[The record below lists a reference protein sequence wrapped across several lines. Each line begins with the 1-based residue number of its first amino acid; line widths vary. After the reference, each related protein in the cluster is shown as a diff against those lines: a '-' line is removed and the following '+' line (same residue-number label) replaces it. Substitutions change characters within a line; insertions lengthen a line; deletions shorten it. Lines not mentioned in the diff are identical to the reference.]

1 MEDNNN
7 NNYNNPNIVLAERNR
22 LRALEREARIR
33 RFALEQRRQRQ
44 EEDVMDQPPGA
55 RALQA
60 TETDRLGYC
69 GDAFVLVFKTSR
81 TEDGMRRR
89 EETTS
94 ALQIFPNESRRMT
107 NLRSAEYACPT

>member
-60 TETDRLGYC
+60 TATDRLGIFAATPSYWYS
-69 GDAFVLVFKTSR
+69 KRREQR
-81 TEDGMRRR
+81 TE
-89 EETTS
+89 
-94 ALQIFPNESRRMT
+94 
-107 NLRSAEYACPT
+107 

>member
-44 EEDVMDQPPGA
+44 EEDDGS
-55 RALQA
+55 
-60 TETDRLGYC
+60 
-69 GDAFVLVFKTSR
+69 TSR
-81 TEDGMRRR
+81 RESVASDGDR
-89 EETTS
+89 
-94 ALQIFPNESRRMT
+94 
-107 NLRSAEYACPT
+107 